1 MTILIYSL
9 ALIWLTW
16 LLYVAVMALKRC
28 RDAGLL
34 TLPMKLL
41 GYPLLFIG
49 LFCDF
54 LLNMTVCSLLFADI
68 PREWLVTARL
78 KRHAKDGT
86 WRGSIARWIAVK
98 LLNALDPSGKHI

>member
-1 MTILIYSL
+1 MILVYSL

-34 TLPMKLL
+34 TIPMKVL
-41 GYPLLFIG
+41 GYPILFIG

-54 LLNMTVCSLLFADI
+54 LLNMTVCSALFVEV
-68 PREWLVTARL
+68 PHEWLVTARL
-78 KRHAKDGT
+78 KRHAREAT
-86 WRGSIARWIAVK
+86 WRGSIARWIAYS
-98 LLNALDPSGKHI
+98 LLDSLDPSGKHV